1 MNPRRQ
7 MEIRTHGSRQ
17 YPSSTLL
24 ASSAGLGWSTIS
36 AELRSHGVSEAP
48 VMVRQHVQL
57 CFAVVGNDKC
67 LVTRTGAGQR
77 QEAIPLTGTA
87 WLSPAGVGD
96 NVLSISA
103 PVPKAMHLYLPTT
116 LFTRLADEFDL
127 PKNPAQSVRYIA
139 GIRDGVINSIGLAIL
154 SEMKTETSV
163 GPMYVETAS
172 LMLAAH
178 IIRRY
183 YDSGVSEPTAP
194 ASPRVNE
201 VRVRHVLD
209 FISAHLADKITL
221 AELSEVAGLSTFHFA
236 HMFTQAVGVSPHR
249 YVSRLRLENAMKQ
262 ITAGKL
268 SLAQIARNAGFSSQ
282 ASFTRAF
289 LRAIGLTP
297 GEFRQHRR

>member
-1 MNPRRQ
+1 MNPQRQ
-7 MEIRTHGSRQ
+7 MEIGTHGSRQ

-57 CFAVVGNDKC
+57 CLAVVGNENC
-67 LVTRTGAGQR
+67 LVTRTGVGLR

-87 WLSPAGVGD
+87 WLSPAGVAD

-116 LFTRLADEFDL
+116 LFTRLADDFDL
-127 PKNPAQSVRYIA
+127 PKNHAHSVRYLA
-139 GIRDGVINSIGLAIL
+139 GIRDRVIDSIGLAIL
-154 SEMKTETSV
+154 SEMTTETSV

-183 YDSGVSEPTAP
+183 CDSGGPEATAP
-194 ASPRVNE
+194 ASPRVDE
-201 VRVRHVLD
+201 VRIGHVLD

-221 AELSEVAGLSTFHFA
+221 AELAEAAGLSTFHFA
-236 HMFTQAVGVSPHR
+236 RMFTRAVGVSPYR
-249 YVSRLRLENAMKQ
+249 YISRLRLENAIKE

-268 SLAQIARNAGFSSQ
+268 SLAQIALKAGFSSQ

-289 LRAIGLTP
+289 LRVTGLTP
-297 GEFRQHRR
+297 GEFRQRRR